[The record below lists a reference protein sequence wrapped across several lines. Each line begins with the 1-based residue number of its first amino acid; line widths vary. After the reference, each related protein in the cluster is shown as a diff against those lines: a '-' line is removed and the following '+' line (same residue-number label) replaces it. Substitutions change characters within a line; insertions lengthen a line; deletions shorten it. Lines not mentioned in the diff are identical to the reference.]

1 MKNIVTGTDMKK
13 VDSYTINTIG
23 IPSLV
28 LMERAALS
36 VAEIV
41 CKNQLKDKKIL
52 VVAGVGNNGA
62 DGVAICRILHLKGY
76 NTELYILGDISKA
89 STEFKQ
95 QLSIAHNIGINIV
108 GDYNDADVI
117 IDSIFGVG
125 LSRNVEGVYK
135 DVISKINKGRNIVYS
150 VDIPS
155 GVSADTGKICGVA
168 VKANCTVTF
177 GSYKIGTVLYPGAE
191 YCGQVVVADIGFP
204 QEAYEQ
210 IEEQVK
216 TATLEDFN
224 FIPPRP
230 NYSNKGTYGKILI
243 IAGSK
248 DISGAAVL
256 FY

>member
-89 STEFKQ
+89 STEFNSSFP
-95 QLSIAHNIGINIV
+95 LH
-108 GDYNDADVI
+108 I
-117 IDSIFGVG
+117 I
-125 LSRNVEGVYK
+125 
-135 DVISKINKGRNIVYS
+135 
-150 VDIPS
+150 
-155 GVSADTGKICGVA
+155 
-168 VKANCTVTF
+168 
-177 GSYKIGTVLYPGAE
+177 
-191 YCGQVVVADIGFP
+191 
-204 QEAYEQ
+204 
-210 IEEQVK
+210 
-216 TATLEDFN
+216 LEL
-224 FIPPRP
+224 
-230 NYSNKGTYGKILI
+230 T
-243 IAGSK
+243 
-248 DISGAAVL
+248 
-256 FY
+256 

>member
-95 QLSIAHNIGINIV
+95 QLL
-108 GDYNDADVI
+108 Y
-117 IDSIFGVG
+117 
-125 LSRNVEGVYK
+125 EE
-135 DVISKINKGRNIVYS
+135 NKE
-150 VDIPS
+150 VDEL
-155 GVSADTGKICGVA
+155 VSYT
-168 VKANCTVTF
+168 
-177 GSYKIGTVLYPGAE
+177 YHR
-191 YCGQVVVADIGFP
+191 
-204 QEAYEQ
+204 
-210 IEEQVK
+210 EE
-216 TATLEDFN
+216 
-224 FIPPRP
+224 R
-230 NYSNKGTYGKILI
+230 
-243 IAGSK
+243 
-248 DISGAAVL
+248 
-256 FY
+256 